1 MTMISLKFSCKA
13 DLDKFQKYFNQLD
26 CKSETNTLTI
36 KCAYDK
42 AVIEIATKIFHVE
55 VLN

>member
-1 MTMISLKFSCKA
+1 MISLKFSCKA

-36 KCAYDK
+36 KCAYDN